1 MPRVAR
7 TRPWT
12 RVLALRD
19 TPDDALGRIAQGA
32 GDTGD
37 GADAI
42 TAVLAALTMNVGMHG
57 PQETLWSHSGPLSP
71 SQRGGMLD
79 HPRLGGAPGAPR
91 PAPRGHRSPAARAPP
106 TPARGRAAPA

>member
-79 HPRLGGAPGAPR
+79 HPRLGVAPDARRAPARARRAR
-91 PAPRGHRSPAARAPP
+91 PAGAPP
-106 TPARGRAAPA
+106 T